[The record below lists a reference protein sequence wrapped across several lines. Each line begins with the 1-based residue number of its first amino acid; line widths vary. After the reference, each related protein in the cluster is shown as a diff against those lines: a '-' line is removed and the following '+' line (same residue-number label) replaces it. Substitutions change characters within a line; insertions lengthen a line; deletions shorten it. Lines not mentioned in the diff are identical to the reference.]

1 MNLIDFVFARD
12 GEAMTDSLRMARR
25 FNKRHG
31 DVLRAYKRLEC
42 SDEFRQRNFAL
53 VMESMTYVDSDGN
66 TVTKQTSRI
75 SLIRMTKD
83 GFIFMA
89 MGFTGK
95 EAARV
100 KESYIGA
107 FNAMVNELEN
117 VKLTFHRQMMAL
129 ESRDANSFQWAS
141 WGSQKMLQRKRELPQ
156 IRSEYARLLT
166 EAQPGLFAN

>member
-1 MNLIDFVFARD
+1 MNLMEFVFACE

-25 FNKRHG
+25 FSKRHS
-31 DVLRAYKRLEC
+31 DVLRAYQRLEC
-42 SDEFRQRNFAL
+42 IDEFRQRNFAL
-53 VMESMTYVDSDGN
+53 VMESMTYIDSDGN
-66 TVTKQTSRI
+66 AATRQTSRV

-107 FNAMVNELEN
+107 FNAMVNELAN
-117 VKLTFHRQMMAL
+117 VKLMFHRQMMAL
-129 ESRDANSFQWAS
+129 ESRDADSFQWAS
-141 WGSQKMLQRKRELPQ
+141 WGSQKMLQRKRDIPEF
-156 IRSEYARLLT
+156 RNEYTRLMA